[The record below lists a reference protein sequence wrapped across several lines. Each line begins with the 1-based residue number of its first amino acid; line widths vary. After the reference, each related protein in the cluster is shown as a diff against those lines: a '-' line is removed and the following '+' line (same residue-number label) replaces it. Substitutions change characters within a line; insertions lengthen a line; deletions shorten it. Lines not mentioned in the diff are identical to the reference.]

1 MTNHSRLSPS
11 SRHRWQLCPGSV
23 REEAK
28 YPDTPGK
35 ASIDGTHSHTLLEM
49 CLNHVKDAWKY
60 VGNEYED
67 HDGKFVVDADRAER
81 VQVALD
87 YVRSRRTVI
96 QGKDNVI
103 TERRVHPSK
112 TTGRDDLSGTV
123 DVQIHEPD
131 LVEIIDYKDGMSPV
145 EAKNNPQLEQ
155 YALGVIDDHNLPQD
169 CLIKMTIIQPKLRIK
184 GLEPITSHVMTVKEL
199 REIVAP
205 KLVLEAA
212 ATDDPNAPLVP
223 GDVQCKYCKAK
234 GGCSAL
240 AAKVMDSVGFK
251 PIIQFGDRT
260 VEKSKNW
267 DEMFAPNTM
276 SVTVE
281 TSDTVAQQ
289 SDSQIHPHQG
299 CYQSSDVEWV
309 NQEKQRSVAQQS
321 ANKDPTTMTN
331 EQLVE
336 LLEAAPLMRQM
347 LDAAETEALVR
358 AKAGQVVPGYKIVNG
373 PGSRAWVH
381 DEEEMAAKLVKM
393 GIPKSAIYVTKLVS
407 PPQAEKLMWEKK
419 GVKTTLSE
427 KQLKRME
434 TEYVK
439 KSKGRL
445 TLVPESDPRPAAV
458 VDAAPLF
465 SPVVEIPDWLK

>member
-1 MTNHSRLSPS
+1 MTNHSKLSPS

-28 YPDTPGK
+28 YPDTPSK
-35 ASIDGTHSHTLLEM
+35 ASIDGTHSHTLLEL
-49 CLNHVKDAWKY
+49 CLKNGVNANDY
-60 VGNEYED
+60 IGEEILD
-67 HDGKFVVDADRAER
+67 HDGKFVVDAARAER
-81 VQVALD
+81 VQIALN
-87 YVRSRRTVI
+87 YIRSDMLADQI
-96 QGKDNVI
+96 I
-103 TERRVHPSK
+103 TETRVHPNK
-112 TTGRDDLSGTV
+112 TTGRNDLSGTV
-123 DVQIHEPD
+123 DVQMHWGNHR
-131 LVEIIDYKDGMSPV
+131 VEVIDYKDGMSPV
-145 EAKNNPQLEQ
+145 EAKGNPQLEQ

-169 CLIKMTIIQPKLRIK
+169 CVIRMTIIQPKLRIK
-184 GLEPITSHVMTVKEL
+184 GLDPITSHDMTVGEL
-199 REIVAP
+199 RQVVAP

-212 ATDDPNAPLVP
+212 ATDRPDAPLVA

-240 AAKVMDSVGFK
+240 ANKVMDSVGMMFQ
-251 PIIQFGDRT
+251 PVHVQPEQPLYVFGERT
-260 VEKSKNW
+260 VET
-267 DEMFAPNTM
+267 TM
-276 SVTVE
+276 LNQECKLEVI
-281 TSDTVAQQ
+281 DMNTVAQQ
-289 SDSQIHPHQG
+289 
-299 CYQSSDVEWV
+299 
-309 NQEKQRSVAQQS
+309 A
-321 ANKDPTTMTN
+321 ANKDPAFMSN

-347 LDAAETEALVR
+347 LDAAETEALLR

-381 DEEEMAAKLVKM
+381 DEAEMAAKLVKM

-407 PPQAEKLMWEKK
+407 PPQAEKLVWEKK

-439 KSKGRL
+439 KNKGRL

-465 SPVVEIPDWLK
+465 SSVVEIPDWLK